1 MTEVSTRTG
10 VVAALLAIACVPPL
24 PASAYIDG
32 GGVRITLPE
41 ILLEFRSAAVLT
53 VEALDAGR
61 GAVRFKIAERLKGTG
76 EPPAAVRQ
84 LLRKDGATP
93 GFVAGVKPGDRA
105 VWFSG
110 CHDKRSLTLLG
121 GVWYVTA
128 EADGAGW
135 ERLTAERPDCT
146 AVFLG
151 TAPELADAVRALL
164 RGRAVAVPFR
174 PGGAGD
180 GRGFVAYSLAE
191 PHRKQLVPDPS
202 GAGVAAK
209 TPAQWL
215 AELDSRDTVARQV
228 AAHALGMLPTSPE
241 AVARLIAALKDSD
254 AEVRITAAESLG
266 RLKSDP
272 AATVAALTAA
282 LEDGDR
288 FVCVAAAQA
297 LEAFGPEAAP
307 AVPALRKAL
316 ADRNWSFDFRPLRAA
331 AAAEALLKIAPAEGG
346 PALEL
351 LTRRLLDDDR
361 PDSYGTRA
369 AGAAALG
376 RIGPAAAPALPR
388 LLARLDDR
396 ESSVRT
402 AAAEAVLRIGADAE
416 AGRRAVDA
424 LAAGFG
430 SGSLIDRL
438 AAVAAVRRL
447 GPKAAATA
455 DRLSRLSTDPEPEI
469 RAAAAEALKAV
480 R

>member
-1 MTEVSTRTG
+1 M
-10 VVAALLAIACVPPL
+10 
-24 PASAYIDG
+24 
-32 GGVRITLPE
+32 
-41 ILLEFRSAAVLT
+41 
-53 VEALDAGR
+53 DAGR
-61 GAVRFKIAERLKGTG
+61 GALRFKVAERLKGTG

-84 LLRKDGATP
+84 LLRKDGNTP

-105 VWFSG
+105 VWFAG

-151 TAPELADAVRALL
+151 TAPELSDAVRAVL

-174 PGGAGD
+174 PGGAGE
-180 GRGFVAYSLAE
+180 GRGFVAYSMAE
-191 PHRKQLVPDPS
+191 PHRKRLVPDPS

-209 TPAQWL
+209 SPAQWL
-215 AELDSRDTVARQV
+215 ADLDSRDTVARQV
-228 AAHALGMLPTSPE
+228 AAHALGMLPASPE

-272 AATVAALTAA
+272 AGTVPALTAA

-297 LEAFGPEAAP
+297 LEAFGPGAAP
-307 AVPALRKAL
+307 AVPALKKAL
-316 ADRNWSFDFRPLRAA
+316 ADRNWNFDFRPLRA

-346 PALEL
+346 AALEL

-396 ESSVRT
+396 EASVRT

-416 AGRRAVDA
+416 ASRRAADA

-430 SGSLIDRL
+430 AGSLIDRL
-438 AAVAAVRRL
+438 AAVEAVRRL
-447 GPKAAATA
+447 GPKAAAAA
-455 DRLSRLSTDPEPEI
+455 DRLSRLSTDSEPEI